1 MVKLSFRCIGICV
14 WLAELQVFGFSRSCV
29 VGAQCEGLLWARFD
43 TVAASNA
50 QQAVNRPFLLCA
62 VHNQSAG
69 RTFLGADGAID
80 AGCLGE
86 NQMPARAGQGTP
98 RLEGIAAGRRLGECP
113 LEGQAGDF
121 KKDWKNL
128 AYGTRG

>member
-14 WLAELQVFGFSRSCV
+14 WLAELQVFGYGRRSV
-29 VGAQCEGLLWARFD
+29 VGAQCEGLLWTRFD

-50 QQAVNRPFLLCA
+50 QQAVNSPFLLRT
-62 VHNQSAG
+62 VHNESAG

-86 NQMPARAGQGTP
+86 NQIDRKST
-98 RLEGIAAGRRLGECP
+98 RLNSSHLG
-113 LEGQAGDF
+113 
-121 KKDWKNL
+121 
-128 AYGTRG
+128 